1 MAGSKSNYLSKA
13 LLDHVLGGPAS
24 PTGPTAPYGAPS
36 YLFVGLWTS
45 TLTDAS
51 TGSSSGE
58 VSGGSYAR
66 YGSGSGGTAY
76 PNNSTTWPAA
86 GGSTVG
92 TKSNG
97 TSITF
102 PTATANWGTITY
114 FAILDASTSGNILF
128 YGDLTT
134 PKTISTGDTASFA
147 VGSLVI
153 TED

>member
-13 LLDHVLGGPAS
+13 LLDHVLGNEPFEA
-24 PTGPTAPYGAPS
+24 PT
-36 YLFVGLWTS
+36 YLFVGLWTQALND
-45 TLTDAS
+45 TS
-51 TGSSSGE
+51 TGESAGE

-66 YGSGSGGTAY
+66 YGSASAGDPPVAGTAY
-76 PNNSTTWPAA
+76 PNNATNWPAA

-102 PTATANWGTITY
+102 PTATGNWGTITH
-114 FAILDASTSGNILF
+114 FALVDASSAGNILF
-128 YGDLTT
+128 HGDLTT

-147 VGSLVI
+147 VGALVV